1 MATKTKKASAKTPT
15 AESAP
20 AATTLSKIPATWP
33 GAFGIYK
40 YSKQAVMLNIL
51 PLLALFFGSYFVGFV
66 VGLVFQV
73 IPRIGYSLSQLASQ
87 IVAIFFSIA
96 IYRVLLHS
104 IRGKTSDPIEALKES
119 PEYFVKM
126 VLAYLLCALIIFAS
140 LLALIV
146 PFFFIAPRLVNV
158 GYFILD
164 KNMDVMDALK
174 ASWNTTDKN
183 VGKVYGIIGVY
194 IVFSLLFITI
204 IGIPFALYFFVMYA
218 ASTTVYYEY
227 TSKQNPNPLEAKT
240 A

>member
-1 MATKTKKASAKTPT
+1 MATKAKAPAKTPKT
-15 AESAP
+15 KQAP
-20 AATTLSKIPATWP
+20 VADALPLIPEAWP

-40 YSKQAVMLNIL
+40 YSKKAVMLNIL
-51 PLLALFFGSYFVGFV
+51 PLVALFFGSYIVSFFIGIIFEI
-66 VGLVFQV
+66 
-73 IPRIGYSLSQLASQ
+73 IPRVGYSLGQLASQ

-96 IYRVLLHS
+96 IYKVLLHS
-104 IRGKTSDPIEALKES
+104 IRGKTADPIETLKAS

-126 VLAYLLCALIIFAS
+126 VLAYLLCGAILVAS
-140 LLALIV
+140 FIALIV

-164 KNMDVMDALK
+164 KNMGVMDALK

-183 VGKVYGIIGVY
+183 VGKVYGIVGAY
-194 IVFSLLFITI
+194 IAYSLLYITI
-204 IGIPFALYFFVMYA
+204 IGIPFAIYFIVMYS

-227 TSKQNPNPLEAKT
+227 TSKQNPNPLEPKA